1 MIKRLFTT
9 IILIIVA
16 LFFIG
21 YVTPQIE
28 AIPTANITNDFVVMM
43 LGLAKWVVPV
53 GAIAGVILGV
63 FTLFKHSGEEA
74 A

>member
-1 MIKRLFTT
+1 LVKKVFTT

-16 LFFIG
+16 LFFIA

-63 FTLFKHSGEEA
+63 FTMFHTNKVSD
-74 A
+74 